1 MGQNVTGHV
10 THIAQMNWG
19 ILRADWDD
27 PSVAEFVEN
36 LDRVNRIAMRSPGF
50 VWMMPEEEMDAAQ
63 NDAEGVFGGNPRTAS
78 TLSVWE
84 TPQALDHFVHNTVHA
99 SFMARSEEWQ
109 VPQKARQ
116 YVIWPTLAGHRP
128 TLKEAKVRLDGL
140 SANGPSPEAYDFPYL
155 RRRLSRTEA
164 A

>member
-84 TPQALDHFVHNTVHA
+84 TPQALDHFVQHGSCQFYGAVRRVAGAAEDA
-99 SFMARSEEWQ
+99 SIRD
-109 VPQKARQ
+109 
-116 YVIWPTLAGHRP
+116 LADSGR
-128 TLKEAKVRLDGL
+128 T
-140 SANGPSPEAYDFPYL
+140 PSDAERGQSPI
-155 RRRLSRTEA
+155 RRT
-164 A
+164 